1 MGRSETS
8 LAESVC
14 LALVVTGVEYG
25 GAVADLLAPGAE
37 FGRIWTLSRPLT
49 YRAIDALVAGGRL
62 QRSGTAPGRGR
73 ERTLLH
79 PTRTGRAAT
88 RSWIAEPV
96 EHLRDVRTV
105 LLLKFQLLE
114 RMGESLVPLAT
125 RQRDAFA
132 PLIAALTSVPPSD
145 VVGTWRLEHALAIG
159 RFLDSIIGDR
169 A

>member
-1 MGRSETS
+1 M
-8 LAESVC
+8 
-14 LALVVTGVEYG
+14 
-25 GAVADLLAPGAE
+25 
-37 FGRIWTLSRPLT
+37 
-49 YRAIDALVAGGRL
+49 
-62 QRSGTAPGRGR
+62 
-73 ERTLLH
+73 
-79 PTRTGRAAT
+79 
-88 RSWIAEPV
+88 